1 VNKLIT
7 ETYHDFNKGEVVI
20 VDFGKGFLS
29 EKSGVRPAV
38 IVSSNLINHTSD
50 NIIVAPLTKSFN
62 KKTDKGLTKLLATH
76 IYLSE
81 RYYSRL
87 GYSSII
93 QLEDMRSIS
102 KKRVKG
108 KLETLSRQNYNEM
121 NNKLR
126 KTLDI

>member
-1 VNKLIT
+1 MIT
-7 ETYHDFNKGEVVI
+7 ETYHEFNKGEIVI

-50 NIIVAPLTKSFN
+50 NVIVAPLTKSFN
-62 KKTDKGLTKLLATH
+62 KQTSKGLTKLLATQM
-76 IYLSE
+76 YLSG
-81 RYYSRL
+81 RYYSKL
-87 GYSSII
+87 GYSSVI

-102 KKRVKG
+102 KKRIKG
-108 KLETLSRQNYNEM
+108 RLETLSKQNYNEM
-121 NNKLR
+121 NKKLR

>member
-1 VNKLIT
+1 MSK
-7 ETYHDFNKGEVVI
+7 ETYHEFNKGEVVI

-62 KKTDKGLTKLLATH
+62 KKTDEGLTKLLTTQ

-81 RYYSRL
+81 RYYSKL

-102 KKRVKG
+102 KKRVQG

-126 KTLDI
+126 KTLGI